1 MRNKVND
8 DSKVTKLEVSISFF
22 YFLTVFLLFLSG
34 IPKFADFNF
43 LTTTMAIGKIM
54 MGFLL
59 IFVVAYFGS
68 SFVYKLLS
76 YFEGLKNNGGE

>member
-1 MRNKVND
+1 MENN

-34 IPKFADFNF
+34 IPKFSDFNF
-43 LTTTMAIGKIM
+43 LSTPMAIGKII

-59 IFVVAYFGS
+59 IFVVSYFGS
-68 SFVYKLLS
+68 SFIYKLLS
-76 YFEGLKNNGGE
+76 YLEGLKNKSGD